1 MSLLIQRPNRQA
13 HTLCDYHC
21 VCSSATEEET
31 TMASKRVL
39 GFPIGIESAA
49 LIAVL
54 IALINLSQSIFAER
68 EPERPSS
75 FEPFNV
81 SYDHRA
87 LIIDGRRRML
97 VSAGIHYPRATP
109 EVGIVVVVCHKRL
122 DPCGVWIQL
131 QALQQNIDCVVSE
144 FSYKTAS
151 KRDSVRLVW
160 KWILEW
166 IVQEPMW
173 PDLIAKSKEGGA
185 DVIQSYAFW
194 NGHEPVRGQYNFEGN
209 YDIVKF
215 VKLVGAKGLY
225 FHFRIGPYV
234 CAEWNFGGFPVWL
247 RDIPGIEFRTDNVP
261 FKKEMQRFVKK
272 MVDLMKQ
279 EMLFSWQGGPIILL
293 QIENE
298 YGNIEGSFGQRGKD
312 YVKWAARMA
321 VGLGAGVPWVMCRQT
336 DAPENIID
344 ACNGFYCD
352 GFRPNSYKKPALWT
366 EDWNGWYASWG
377 GTVPHRPVQDNAFA
391 VARFFQHGGSFQNY
405 YMPIRTSGGPF
416 YTTSYDYDAPIDEFG
431 LLRQPKWGH
440 LKDLH
445 AAIKLCEP
453 ALVSVNNSPQYKRLG
468 PKQEAHV
475 YNGPE
480 YLNSNQSRNEIA
492 CSAFLANIDERNTVS
507 VTFRGRA
514 YTLPPWSVSILPD
527 CENVAFN
534 TAKVSAQISVKS
546 IEPGLSQP
554 SDSVRSEELLLQ
566 NRDSSISVDWKTMK
580 EPVGAWSESN
590 FTVHGVL
597 EHLNVTKDTS
607 DYLWYITR
615 VPLFQNCF
623 KFVASLA
630 QLLTFGRWVKVAQPV
645 DLQLGDNELAILSGT
660 VGLQNY
666 GAFLEKDGAGFRGRI
681 KLAGLKSGDIDLSA
695 SLWTY
700 QVGLKGEFMN
710 VYAPDQQESVNW
722 VDLSSNSISS
732 TLTWYQLPHSASY
745 FDATDGIDPV
755 ALDFGSMGKGQAW
768 VNGHNIGRFWSLV
781 APKDGCQETCDYRGA
796 YNENKCAK
804 NCGKLTQKWY
814 HVPRSWLKSSD
825 NLLVIFEETG
835 GNPLGISM
843 NLHYTRTICGSVSES
858 DYPPLHRW
866 IRQSFIHGRV
876 SISGTTPEMQLRCDD
891 GHVISDIVFASYG
904 TPLGSCQH
912 FSTGHCHTDSSV
924 SVVSNIKRL
933 VNCLWACHMRMRAAE
948 PMDLH
953 QYRLVWEGTTVLLR
967 SRMRRLD
974 LIRVDTLLKRW
985 LLKQVAHCP
994 QTQASFSYDGTGNRC
1009 STYKLVVLPPLLY
1022 CCVCQIDSSSW

>member
-1 MSLLIQRPNRQA
+1 MPPNNVRPTAARFTSTA
-13 HTLCDYHC
+13 MPHPMIEYAALSRLCDPDLWHPHS
-21 VCSSATEEET
+21 VCRAAGSGIIADFFFAWPASRQRLYTHRHKKDASEET
-31 TMASKRVL
+31 TMESKRVL
-39 GFPIGIESAA
+39 GFPIGIGAVV
-49 LIAVL
+49 LIVVS
-54 IALINLSQSIFAER
+54 IALINLSQFIFAER
-68 EPERPSS
+68 PLS

-97 VSAGIHYPRATP
+97 ISAGIHYPRATP
-109 EVGIVVVVCHKRL
+109 E
-122 DPCGVWIQL
+122 
-131 QALQQNIDCVVSE
+131 
-144 FSYKTAS
+144 
-151 KRDSVRLVW
+151 
-160 KWILEW
+160 
-166 IVQEPMW
+166 MW

-247 RDIPGIEFRTDNVP
+247 RDIPGIEFRTDNAP
-261 FKKEMQRFVKK
+261 FKEEMQRFVKK

-298 YGNIEGSFGQRGKD
+298 YGNIESSFGQRGKD

-336 DAPENIID
+336 DAPENILFD
-344 ACNGFYCD
+344 SCVRFKFLGHYF
-352 GFRPNSYKKPALWT
+352 
-366 EDWNGWYASWG
+366 G
-377 GTVPHRPVQDNAFA
+377 GTNF
-391 VARFFQHGGSFQNY
+391 G
-405 YMPIRTSGGPF
+405 RTSGGPF
-416 YTTSYDYDAPIDEFG
+416 YTTSYDYDAPIDEYG

-453 ALVSVNNSPQYKRLG
+453 SLVSVDNSPQYKRLG

-492 CSAFLANIDERNTVS
+492 CSAFLANIDERNTAR

-534 TAKVSAQISVKS
+534 TAKVNAQISVKS
-546 IEPGLSQP
+546 IEPGLSRP
-554 SDSVRSEELLLQ
+554 LDSGRSEELLHQL
-566 NRDSSISVDWKTMK
+566 RDSSISMDWKTVK

-590 FTVHGVL
+590 FTVHGIL

-615 VPLFQNCF
+615 LHVSDEDISFLEANEDRPTVVIDSMRDIVHIFING
-623 KFVASLA
+623 KLA
-630 QLLTFGRWVKVAQPV
+630 GSTFGRWVKVVQPV

-666 GAFLEKDGAGFRGRI
+666 GAFLEKDGAGFRGGI
-681 KLAGLKSGDIDLSA
+681 KLTGLKSGEIDLSA

-700 QVGLKGEFMN
+700 QVGLQGEFMKI
-710 VYAPDQQESVNW
+710 YAPDLQESADW

-732 TLTWYQLPHSASY
+732 TLTWYKTY
-745 FDATDGIDPV
+745 FDAPDGIVPV
-755 ALDFGSMGKGQAW
+755 ALDFESMGKGQAW

-781 APKDGCQETCDYRGA
+781 APKNGCQETCDYRGA

-835 GNPLGISM
+835 GNPLGISV

-866 IRQSFIHGRV
+866 TRQSSIHGRT
-876 SISGTTPEMQLRCDD
+876 SISNTTPEMQLRCDD

-912 FSTGHCHTDSSV
+912 FSTGQCHADSSL
-924 SVVSNIKRL
+924 SVVSNTAGILAVDSRIL
-933 VNCLWACHMRMRAAE
+933 VLEA
-948 PMDLH
+948 
-953 QYRLVWEGTTVLLR
+953 V
-967 SRMRRLD
+967 
-974 LIRVDTLLKRW
+974 
-985 LLKQVAHCP
+985 
-994 QTQASFSYDGTGNRC
+994 
-1009 STYKLVVLPPLLY
+1009 
-1022 CCVCQIDSSSW
+1022 